1 MDDVLAIRMRL
12 VEVIGKAEG
21 DVEFRQRLAA
31 DPAAVL
37 AENDIPANAVEEF
50 SSSIA
55 SARRGDDAS
64 ADDDDVSDPTSC
76 IHTVGCKDFTCFTS
90 TCPNTCFVSILIDA
104 PDA

>member
-21 DVEFRQRLAA
+21 DEDFRRRLAEDTA
-31 DPAAVL
+31 SVL
-37 AENDIPANAVEEF
+37 AENDIPADAVEEF

-55 SARRGDDAS
+55 SARRADAGS
-64 ADDDDVSDPTSC
+64 LADDDPTSC
-76 IHTVGCKDFTCFTS
+76 IHTVGCRDFTCFS
-90 TCPNTCFVSILIDA
+90 SNCPNTCFVSILIDA